1 MKVELSEQL
10 VAQLNERA
18 KHLGVLPEVLVQA
31 AVADL
36 VAQPAEDFDAV
47 AKDVLARN
55 AELYRR
61 LA

>member
-1 MKVELSEQL
+1 MQVELSEQL
-10 VAQLNERA
+10 VAELTERA
-18 KHLGVLPEVLVQA
+18 KHLGVQPEALVQA

-36 VAQPAEDFDAV
+36 VAQPAADFDAV
-47 AKDVLARN
+47 AKDVLSRN

>member
-1 MKVELSEQL
+1 MQVELSEQL
-10 VAQLNERA
+10 VAQLSERA
-18 KHLGVLPEVLVQA
+18 KHLGVQPELLVQA

-47 AKDVLARN
+47 ARDVLSRN